1 MGKIYNLSPDVNGDE
16 KAIGGILTFKQFFW
30 LLAGFVI
37 GLILFAI
44 MFLVTKDITF
54 SIFFILIGIGLMCPF
69 AFIRKYD
76 MTLFTYLKYK
86 GKFQKKNKKLINM
99 RKE

>member
-1 MGKIYNLSPDVNGDE
+1 MGRTYNLSPDSNGDE

-37 GLILFAI
+37 GLVLFAI
-44 MFLVTKDITF
+44 MFLITGNITS
-54 SIFFILIGIGLMCPF
+54 SIFAILVGVALMCPF

-86 GKFQKKNKKLINM
+86 GKFKKKNKKLINS
-99 RKE
+99 RGE